1 MTLVMARL
9 VALRSQFAKSKIQPG
24 LTSNNV
30 VTFPFLRPATH
41 SIFIQPLLLRI
52 TDP

>member
-1 MTLVMARL
+1 MTLPDLFSVISANFQLRL
-9 VALRSQFAKSKIQPG
+9 E
-24 LTSNNV
+24 SNNV

-41 SIFIQPLLLRI
+41 SIFIQSLLLRI